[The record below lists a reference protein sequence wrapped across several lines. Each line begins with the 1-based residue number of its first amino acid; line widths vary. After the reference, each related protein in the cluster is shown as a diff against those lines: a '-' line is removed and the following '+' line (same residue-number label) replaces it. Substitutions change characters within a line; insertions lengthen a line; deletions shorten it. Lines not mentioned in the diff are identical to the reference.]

1 MIKSK
6 SAPMFTKDWMVI
18 TKVLNIMCK
27 LFPPLLSSL
36 RILSIL
42 NDLNNVTAP
51 LISNAVYEEMT
62 MLNPDVIAT
71 IKSKV
76 FQPSLKKTMKPW
88 PIILI
93 NTSRANIAV
102 KM

>member
-1 MIKSK
+1 
-6 SAPMFTKDWMVI
+6 MVI

-51 LISNAVYEEMT
+51 LISNAVYEEMR
-62 MLNPDVIAT
+62 MLNPDVMAT
-71 IKSKV
+71 MKSNV
-76 FQPSLKKTMKPW
+76 FHPSLKNTVEPCPK
-88 PIILI
+88 ILI
-93 NTSRANIAV
+93 NTSSAKIAV